1 MMRYFHLTF
10 FFLHFSLFFCII
22 MGFFIMKT
30 KSIFSIAGIYL
41 LLLADF
47 SCAGGGAAQ
56 KTTEPT
62 APSENNLTLDA
73 AISETAAYFT
83 GRLPKGA
90 KIALLPFDAPTG
102 RLSDYVFEEL
112 WKRFEDSGNFV
123 MVDRKNLERIEAEIK
138 IQYET
143 GKVDD
148 SHMVSM
154 SKQYG
159 AEFIVYGRITAL
171 GKEYRITIYA
181 TDVEKASSSQRAFAV
196 RQDSRLASL
205 LNVSVDDEVERA
217 ISAMAKAVNQKTVI
231 AVGRISYADTQTVT
245 SFSAWVKNGIIAGA
259 QKQGGK
265 FQVATDSESADFAV
279 FSRGLTVETP
289 VVNTSIQAVVTGSY
303 TPLDNGAEVSL
314 QLVSASGNK
323 AVLSSAKFV
332 IPASELERRRL
343 SLLPVRDNAAITKAE
358 FDRKQQAVVSYS
370 GGNNK
375 WAFTV
380 TPDVLDGIY
389 YNGDFMS
396 MLVYSARD
404 CYFRIIHIDVN
415 GNTQVIYPTSPNDN
429 NFIRAG
435 QTRRIPDNTR
445 FRMGPPYGE
454 EIILA
459 SAYDRPFTTGQL
471 SGALSADSITRGL
484 TVESDTRTAM
494 SPSATA
500 KFSYTIL
507 PR

>member
-1 MMRYFHLTF
+1 MKNVI
-10 FFLHFSLFFCII
+10 HFTITC
-22 MGFFIMKT
+22 
-30 KSIFSIAGIYL
+30 L
-41 LLLADF
+41 LLLAEF
-47 SCAGGGAAQ
+47 SCAGGGGAKQ
-56 KTTEPT
+56 TEP
-62 APSENNLTLDA
+62 AASADSLTLDA

-90 KIALLPFDAPTG
+90 KIALIPFDAPTG

-148 SHMVSM
+148 SHAVSM
-154 SKQYG
+154 SRQYG
-159 AEFIVYGRITAL
+159 AEFIVYGQITAL
-171 GKEYRITIYA
+171 GQGASAPEYRITVYA
-181 TDVEKASSSQRAFAV
+181 TDVEKASSSQRAFVV

-205 LNVSVDDEVERA
+205 LSVSADDELERA
-217 ISAMAKAVNQKTVI
+217 VSAMAKAVNQKTVI

-259 QKQGGK
+259 QKQRDK

-279 FSRGLTVETP
+279 SSRGLTVETP

-303 TPLDNGAEVSL
+303 SPLDNGAEVSL

-343 SLLPVRDNAAITKAE
+343 SLLTVRDNAAITKAE

-389 YNGDFMS
+389 YNGDLMS
-396 MLVYSARD
+396 MLIYSARD

-459 SAYDRPFTTGQL
+459 AAYDRPFTSGQL
-471 SGALSADSITRGL
+471 SGPLSADNITRGL
-484 TVESDTRTAM
+484 TVESDTNTAM